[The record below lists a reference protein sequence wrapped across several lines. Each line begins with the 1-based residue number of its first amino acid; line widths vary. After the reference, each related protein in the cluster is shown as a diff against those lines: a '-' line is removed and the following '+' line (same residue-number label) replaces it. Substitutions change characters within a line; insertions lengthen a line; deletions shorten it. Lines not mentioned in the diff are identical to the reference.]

1 MIEGDQIEMILKT
14 TNNPLASNI
23 LMGEYWGF
31 ESLIKRGNRM
41 EYFMKVGGFPASKEA
56 AIPLLAEA
64 PSEG

>member
-1 MIEGDQIEMILKT
+1 
-14 TNNPLASNI
+14 
-23 LMGEYWGF
+23 MGEYWDF

-41 EYFMKVGGFPASKEA
+41 EYLMKVGGFPASKEA